1 MYLVKIKT
9 KYNLIEL
16 TTDNVNSDE
25 LKELFNQS
33 YVKEV
38 YIETLEH
45 YYKEEI
51 DKLLSHVVGMSYNT
65 EKALELSKKINEEM
79 K

>member
-9 KYNLIEL
+9 KYNLIQL

-25 LKELFNQS
+25 LKEIFNQP
-33 YVKEV
+33 YIEEV
-38 YIETLEH
+38 YIETMNH
-45 YYKEEI
+45 YYEEER

-65 EKALELSKKINEEM
+65 EKALELTKKIMEE
-79 K
+79 